1 MDDNK
6 KLPGTPEDLP
16 EGSAQ
21 DTPQAPLPESWTP
34 DETEAVMEGGDL
46 QPCAAQAEN
55 EIADELLCEV
65 CGEAER
71 LSAAQPYC
79 AKCREEMLHRKI
91 GWESTIMALVVI
103 LLSAAAAALFI
114 LQLPVLLLS
123 VKGDFYQKNNRHI
136 DAIQTYSA
144 VESSTKELA
153 EQMGGRLLVTP
164 GRKTNIKLLRSVARG
179 VSPYNAG
186 YYAGQMADE
195 AALKTFLYREAAGY
209 QALFTKDQATEEAM
223 STLYND
229 YQAKYPDALPF
240 QEIIDSIDKL
250 KAESGKYNPA
260 YLEFCKFSMAVR
272 GGFSDEKQLE
282 YLKAIETADNSRVDL
297 YLPDMIKIYTRMG
310 DKANALRCADALAR
324 TNRNAAEPYQT
335 HITFALKEKN
345 YAEAD
350 AAVKDAAR
358 YNPLSSLQY
367 ELGAQAARMQNK
379 LDDAKKWI
387 ADAKTAELT
396 SPELSR
402 QEAIVL
408 LLAKD
413 YAGAFNAAYA
423 AYSAES
429 QASNGQSSIKTFN
442 TLALCAG
449 LAESEDAKS
458 LYTEIENYLKT
469 NGEALPQRIAD
480 CIAKK
485 ITPEDIFV
493 NGEGDVA

>member
-6 KLPGTPEDLP
+6 QMPGLPEDLP
-16 EGSAQ
+16 EQSAQ
-21 DTPQAPLPESWTP
+21 DDSQAPLQEGWTP
-34 DETEAVMEGGDL
+34 DETGAVMEGGDL
-46 QPCAAQAEN
+46 QPCAVQVAD

-71 LSAAQPYC
+71 LSAAVPYC
-79 AKCREEMLHRKI
+79 AKCREDMLHTKI
-91 GWESTIMALVVI
+91 GWESTVMALVVI
-103 LLSAAAAALFI
+103 MLSVAAAALFI
-114 LQLPVLLLS
+114 LQLPVLMLS
-123 VKGDFYQKNNRHI
+123 VKGDYYQKTNRHI

-144 VESSTKELA
+144 VESSAKELA

-164 GRKTNIKLLRSVARG
+164 GRKTNLKLLRSLARG

-186 YYAGQMADE
+186 YYAGQMTDE

-209 QALFTKDQATEEAM
+209 QTIFNKDQATDEAM
-223 STLYND
+223 GALYD
-229 YQAKYPDALPF
+229 DFQTKYPENPPY
-240 QEIIDSIDKL
+240 QELIDSIDGL
-250 KAESGKYNPA
+250 IAQGDKYNKA

-272 GGFSDEKQLE
+272 GGLSDETQLE
-282 YLKAIETADNSRVDL
+282 YLKAIEKTDKSRVDL
-297 YLPDMIKIYTRMG
+297 YLPDMIKVYTRMA
-310 DKANALRCADALAR
+310 DKANALRCGEALAR

-335 HITFALKEKN
+335 RITFALKEKN
-345 YAEAD
+345 FADAD
-350 AAVKDAAR
+350 AAVKAAAR

-367 ELGAQAARMQNK
+367 ELGAQVARMQNK
-379 LDDAKKWI
+379 PEDAKKWI

-408 LLAKD
+408 LLTKD
-413 YAGAFNAAYA
+413 YDGAFEAAFEAYNAEA
-423 AYSAES
+423 
-429 QASNGQSSIKTFN
+429 QASNGQYSVKTFN

-449 LAESEDAKS
+449 LAQSEDAKS
-458 LYTEIENYLKT
+458 LYAEIETYLREKQGT
-469 NGEALPQRIAD
+469 LPPRVAE